1 MIILQFALIA
11 IFVYIFNESS
21 VYFYYSTLVVAV
33 ITVIYIVN
41 TNMIPEYKIAWITP
55 ILIFPIFGV
64 PLYFMLGKKR
74 FGKRK
79 AKEYDKAYQI
89 NATGAKNL
97 AELSLAY
104 QFKLIHISTDFV
116 FPGDKEIEKYEN
128 DETQPV
134 NAYGKSKLEGEVF
147 VNAIA
152 KDPLILRVSWLYGP
166 NGRNFVSIISQLIK
180 TKDELNIVADQYGK
194 TTYTVDVAEVL
205 SHLITKQENGIYHF
219 ANQGVSSRYE
229 FTQEIYRLIKE
240 YEEVDCTIKPMK
252 AIDYPDPTPRPSYSV
267 LNTDKISQLI
277 DKPRHWRS
285 ALSDYIDLIYSK

>member
-1 MIILQFALIA
+1 MSKYLITGGKGMLAYAIINHPFFKDHCACD
-11 IFVYIFNESS
+11 VEDFNICDKDQMVS
-21 VYFYYSTLVVAV
+21 VLEKEK
-33 ITVIYIVN
+33 
-41 TNMIPEYKIAWITP
+41 PEYVINCAAYTD
-55 ILIFPIFGV
+55 V
-64 PLYFMLGKKR
+64 T
-74 FGKRK
+74 K
-79 AKEYDKAYQI
+79 AETEYDKAYQI

-116 FPGDKEIEKYEN
+116 FPGNKEIEKSEN

-152 KDPLILRVSWLYGP
+152 KDHLILRVSWLYGP

-205 SHLITKQENGIYHF
+205 SHLITKQANGIYHF

-277 DKPRHWRS
+277 D
-285 ALSDYIDLIYSK
+285 